1 MSRLFQRLKAHLP
14 TAEDLQR
21 HPWLRPY
28 AHRLGDPCLWKPH
41 TEAVARGVA
50 VGLFWAFAVPV
61 AQILFAAIHCIW
73 WRGNI
78 PVAAAVT
85 MITNPFTVGG
95 WLWLAYKLGEKLV
108 GASLA
113 DGGGWMSSVGWPTLL
128 GMALFAVGGALVGYV
143 LVHGGARLLARCR
156 PPVAPDAP

>member
-1 MSRLFQRLKAHLP
+1 MNLLQRLKAHLP
-14 TAEDLQR
+14 TPEDLQR
-21 HPWLRPY
+21 QRWLRPY
-28 AHRLGDPCLWKPH
+28 AHRLSDAALWHPH

-61 AQILFAAIHCIW
+61 AQTLFAAAHCAW

-95 WLWLAYKLGEKLV
+95 WLWLAYKLGELLV
-108 GASLA
+108 GPSLS
-113 DGGGWMSSVGWPTLL
+113 GGTGWMSSVGWPTLL
-128 GMALFAVGGALVGYV
+128 GMALFAVGGALIGYA
-143 LVHGGARLLARCR
+143 LVHGGARLWSKWRA
-156 PPVAPDAP
+156 VSADAS